1 MRDEDWETPEDIR
14 DLWRAEYLLV
24 CALRAMAFGHGDCPA
39 VRQAFVGACGEA
51 ADQTLMSYFV
61 VVQYVGMTSRRRLA
75 LHAPGCIRLSSDE
88 RSMIALVAAAQESL
102 RLGVDAGL
110 RIALSDLV
118 EGEPREGLVQAVLM
132 VARSLQDNGHRLPLR
147 LSALA
152 PPPGAAEASPS
163 KAWTTLH

>member
-1 MRDEDWETPEDIR
+1 MRDEDWETPEDVR

-61 VVQYVGMTSRRRLA
+61 VVQYIGMTGRRRLA
-75 LHAPGCIRLSSDE
+75 LHAPGCVRLSPDE
-88 RSMIALVAAAQESL
+88 RSMITLVAAAQESL
-102 RLGVDAGL
+102 RLSVDAGL
-110 RIALSDLV
+110 RIALGDLV

-132 VARSLQDNGHRLPLR
+132 VARTLQDNGHRLPLR
-147 LSALA
+147 LSALS
-152 PPPGAAEASPS
+152 PPQSSADSSSAE
-163 KAWTTLH
+163 TLATWH